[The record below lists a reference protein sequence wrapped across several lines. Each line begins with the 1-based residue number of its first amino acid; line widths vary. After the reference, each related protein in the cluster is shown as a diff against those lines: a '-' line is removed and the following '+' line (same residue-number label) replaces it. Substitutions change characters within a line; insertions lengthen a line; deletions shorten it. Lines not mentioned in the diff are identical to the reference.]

1 MKYLRVF
8 VILLLTII
16 LSSCD
21 PASYNFDIEELQ
33 SSVTKIEL
41 VKFKNDSPSIVVV
54 DENTRLS
61 IDLSSMIIVEV
72 LADEYVESFVNE
84 INKITL
90 HRTRESVNSPFGYAV
105 LVFVENDEM
114 IVLSRSYRDGK
125 GYGMCAK
132 FKTNGEYI
140 EHIADLADGNS
151 FDVLLK
157 KYFGVSNR
165 DVS

>member
-21 PASYNFDIEELQ
+21 PGPYNFDIEELQ

-54 DENTRLS
+54 DENTKLS

-84 INKITL
+84 INTITL
-90 HRTRESVNSPFGYAV
+90 LRTQKSVNSPFGYAV

-114 IVLSRSYRDGK
+114 IVLSLSYRDGK
-125 GYGMCAK
+125 GYPMCAK

-140 EHIADLADGNS
+140 EHIAHIGYGTTYNK
-151 FDVLLK
+151 LLK
-157 KYFGVSNR
+157 KYFGVSNE